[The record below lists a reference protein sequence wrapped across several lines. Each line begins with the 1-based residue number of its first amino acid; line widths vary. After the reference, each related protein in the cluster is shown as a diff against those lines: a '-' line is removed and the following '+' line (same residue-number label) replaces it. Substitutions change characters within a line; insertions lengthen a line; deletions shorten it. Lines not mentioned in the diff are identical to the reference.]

1 MADTTTPSAD
11 ENRKRLRSRKGKKM
25 DSFVVIPRF
34 MINRILRTG
43 WALQWSIQVIGFKL
57 QFSEVVTID
66 LSVTFKSSDTTQI
79 FVVFSCVLIA
89 ACGDGILTQ
98 TTSPGAGLKIDWSL

>member
-1 MADTTTPSAD
+1 
-11 ENRKRLRSRKGKKM
+11 
-25 DSFVVIPRF
+25 VIPRF

-66 LSVTFKSSDTTQI
+66 LSVIFKSSDTQI